1 MKARFSRAFL
11 AILLAV
17 VFAAGVTNAQQ
28 VRLRPIGALQVTGEV
43 RVNEALISTDSTVFA
58 GDRVRT
64 GSDGVA
70 AVSVSGR
77 GTLLLQPGSAVS
89 FPDQAQFLAD
99 LEQGRVTLRS
109 LPDTS
114 GFQIRLGNFI
124 AAPVAPAE
132 SITEIE
138 RAVDGSI
145 RIACRK
151 GSVGLIE
158 VDGAR
163 SLFLDA
169 NESATILRD
178 GSLQQAEAP
187 ASTPSPTPPTPPQ
200 AKRKQNW
207 LPWLLVGAGGA
218 GAAAALAGRGSET
231 RPPVSPAQP

>member
-1 MKARFSRAFL
+1 M
-11 AILLAV
+11 AILLASV
-17 VFAAGVTNAQQ
+17 VSVAGVTNAQQ
-28 VRLRPIGALQVTGEV
+28 VRSRPIGALQVTGEV
-43 RVNEALISTDSTVFA
+43 RVNDALISTDSTVFA

-70 AVSVSGR
+70 AISVSGR
-77 GTLLLQPGSAVS
+77 GTLLLQPGSTVS

-138 RAVDGSI
+138 HAADGSF
-145 RIACRK
+145 RIASRK

-158 VDGAR
+158 ADGAR

-169 NESATILRD
+169 NESATILPD

-187 ASTPSPTPPTPPQ
+187 TGAPSPTQPTPPQ
-200 AKRKQNW
+200 AKRKQTW
-207 LPWLLVGAGGA
+207 LPWVLVGAGGA
-218 GAAAALAGRGSET
+218 GAAAALAGRGSEA
-231 RPPVSPAQP
+231 RPPVSPSQP